1 MLNIRTPLGTILNTL
16 LPLYLFKLSFAE
28 EGAGGSAGGEGG
40 EGGSDGVSGG
50 GAGTGASGG
59 NPDWRSGLDDTI
71 KGHATFAN
79 FKSVNDLAKS
89 YLEGQK
95 LIGRKGIIPP
105 QEGASEEEIGE
116 FYNALGRPKTAEE
129 YKLDEIK
136 APEGVEIDENARG
149 EFLKVAHKLGLQPHQ
164 VNGLIKWQ
172 VEGEGIRSKAFDD
185 NAKVALEKAETELRK
200 EYGTAYP
207 ANVALAKKVID
218 KFADEGAKN
227 ALNEGL
233 GNDPRLIRM
242 VVNIAKGM
250 SEDTLG
256 PGSAIMTKTPAEAQK
271 EISQIQNNKKHAYF
285 DVSHIDHNA
294 ALKHMKDLYAMAYP
308 DEKK

>member
-1 MLNIRTPLGTILNTL
+1 MQNIRTPLGTILNTL
-16 LPLYLFKLSFAE
+16 LPRMIWEPLMFAE
-28 EGAGGSAGGEGG
+28 GDPPPATPPAEPPATPPATPPAEPPS
-40 EGGSDGVSGG
+40 
-50 GAGTGASGG
+50 
-59 NPDWRSGLDDTI
+59 DWRSGLDDTI

-89 YLEGQK
+89 HLEAQK
-95 LIGRKGIIPP
+95 LIGRKGIILP

-116 FYNALGRPKTAEE
+116 FYNSLGRPKTAEE

-172 VEGEGIRSKAFDD
+172 VEGEGVKSKASDD
-185 NAKVALEKAETELRK
+185 SRTEAIEKAETDLRK
-200 EYGTAYP
+200 EWGTAYD
-207 ANVALAKKVID
+207 ANISMANKLIG
-218 KFADEGAKN
+218 KFGNKEAVEDLKD
-227 ALNEGL
+227 GL
-233 GNDPRLIRM
+233 GHSPSLIRM
-242 VVNIAKGM
+242 MANIAKGM

-285 DVSHIDHNA
+285 DVSHLDHKE